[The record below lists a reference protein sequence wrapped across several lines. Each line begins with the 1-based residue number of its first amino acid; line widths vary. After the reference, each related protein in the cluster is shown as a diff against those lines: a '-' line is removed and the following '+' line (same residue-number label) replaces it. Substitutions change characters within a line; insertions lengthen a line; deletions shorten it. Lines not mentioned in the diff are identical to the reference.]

1 MVVKRIGILIGLAMA
16 AMLSPAVLT
25 QELSTTE
32 LRREPVTRFD
42 GTVTIKN
49 ADGSSRQLKVKIQ
62 DWIIDGGLTIRRF
75 PVRGFAVVQL
85 VAGPV
90 VTNIKGQRTERQEEE
105 FWTLP
110 TGAVM
115 SVETGNDSAVLQTV
129 TVRRP

>member
-1 MVVKRIGILIGLAMA
+1 MKHIAILLGLATP
-16 AMLSPAVLT
+16 AMVSLPVLT

-42 GTVTIKN
+42 GIVTIKN
-49 ADGSSRQLKVKIQ
+49 ADGTSRDLTVTIQ
-62 DWIIDGGLTIRRF
+62 DWIVDGGLSIRRF

-110 TGAVM
+110 VGTAM

-129 TVRRP
+129 TVKRP

>member
-1 MVVKRIGILIGLAMA
+1 MA
-16 AMLSPAVLT
+16 AMVSLPVLT
-25 QELSTTE
+25 QDLSTTE

-49 ADGSSRQLKVKIQ
+49 ADGSSRRLKVTIQ
-62 DWIIDGGLTIRRF
+62 DWIVDGGLSIKRF

-85 VAGPV
+85 IAGPV

-110 TGAVM
+110 AGAVM